1 MANAN
6 QTLRSGN
13 EFGRIP
19 NTSYEQTNTE
29 GVKLKPGYLARIRDR
44 YHLVIADEPL
54 AVDIWFSDT
63 LNLGFTVTSGE
74 AVANGGTHINA
85 AAKYDL
91 TSIAAYFD
99 VTTTTAAADYTGNIL
114 ATDFDSGHLT
124 FNDLEPFKGNLY
136 QLCPTVPLQPKY
148 MTSKGGWHSQTV
160 QSPDTFNATAASSF
174 QPVGFPGARLL
185 AADQGA
191 AVIDYAV
198 GDTMAAV
205 AATEAAPA
213 GVVPATQMGTVS
225 GKLYVKHPAGVPK
238 NVLDQAPLGESGT
251 QRSTTALEGVSG
263 FIDGSISPCE
273 APNWDYSLWI
283 EHGENN
289 LPALRFVND
298 SDEFLIDGRVRLIGW
313 KYRVLELTDEQ
324 LAVFKQKSGGRLR
337 FVIINSTGLPVSGSM
352 LSDYFPK

>member
-13 EFGRIP
+13 EFGRIA
-19 NTSYEQTNTE
+19 NTAYDQANTD
-29 GVKLKPGYLARIRDR
+29 GINLKPGYLCRIRDR
-44 YHLVIADEPL
+44 YHLVTAIEPL
-54 AVDIWFSDT
+54 AVDVWFSDT

-74 AVANGGTHINA
+74 ATANGGTHINA

-91 TSIAAYFD
+91 TSMAAYFD

-124 FNDLEPFKGNLY
+124 FDDLEPFKGNLY
-136 QLCPTVPLQPKY
+136 QLCPTLPLQPKY

-160 QSPDTFNATAASSF
+160 HSPDTFSATAASSF

-185 AADQGA
+185 SAQEGA
-191 AVIDYAV
+191 AVIDYKV
-198 GDTMAAV
+198 GDTMASTADD
-205 AATEAAPA
+205 EGGIA
-213 GVVPATQMGTVS
+213 GVVHANQMGTVS
-225 GKLYVKHPAGVPK
+225 AKLYVKHPAGVPK
-238 NVLDQAPLGESGT
+238 NVLDEAPLGESGT
-251 QRSTTALEGVSG
+251 QRNVTKLEGISG
-263 FIDGSISPCE
+263 FVDGSMSCPE

-289 LPALRFVND
+289 LPSLRLVND
-298 SDEFLIDGRVRLIGW
+298 SDEFLIDGRVRFIGW
-313 KYRVLELTDEQ
+313 KYRILELSDEQ

-352 LSDYFPK
+352 LADYFPK